1 MTPQHRIR
9 FVGGATGTVTVG
21 HRVLHF
27 DDGCLDC
34 PVDIPVRTLAAAL
47 HAQGLGADTI
57 ADIDP
62 GLAAPC
68 RLIRFDTHGT
78 IFVIEER
85 LPELIALLRLLQ
97 LESAVHK
104 QGYEVERLS
113 VQG

>member
-1 MTPQHRIR
+1 MTAQHRLRLLGVPAGSI
-9 FVGGATGTVTVG
+9 TVG
-21 HRVLHF
+21 QRVLQV
-27 DDGCLDC
+27 DDGWLNC
-34 PVDIPVRTLAAAL
+34 PSDIPVRMFAEAL

-104 QGYEVERLS
+104 QGYEVERL
-113 VQG
+113 